1 MDYKSQPSTEPIS
14 YVALFL
20 TLLKINAFTFGGGYT
35 IVPVIRDV
43 FVREKQLIDE
53 EEMLNLTA
61 LAQSGPG
68 PMAINTS
75 LLTGYRVRG
84 PLGAIVALIAS
95 VLPCLIIITALFYVY
110 RNVRSNEWVNAA
122 FRVMSG
128 VISGVLVI
136 TTIDM
141 ARVALK
147 AHKRFGAML
156 MAGAFI
162 ASAFLHWNT
171 VLILVICGL
180 IGLALFHFVEEAE
193 VK

>member
-14 YVALFL
+14 YAALFL

>member
-1 MDYKSQPSTEPIS
+1 MTQNREAIRYTD
-14 YVALFL
+14 LFF

-84 PLGAIVALIAS
+84 PFGAVVALIAS

-110 RNVRSNEWVNAA
+110 QSARENEWVTAV
-122 FRVMSG
+122 FDVMSG

-136 TTIDM
+136 TTFDM

-147 AHKRFGAML
+147 KHKFFGACL
-156 MAGAFI
+156 MVGAFL
-162 ASAFLHWNT
+162 ASALFHWNT
-171 VLILVICGL
+171 ALILAFCGL
-180 IGLALFHFVEEAE
+180 LGLALFTFVDESR